1 MRFNNQLTVE
11 KLVNLNLVKMSES
24 AKEASYNSS
33 DISDSIESAI
43 ETNNNNS
50 TMSDSFSWSINKP
63 DLALTKVTKSFAVL
77 CEGESE
83 IAENPDFKQAPT
95 SR

>member
-11 KLVNLNLVKMSES
+11 KLVSHNLMKMSES
-24 AKEASYNSS
+24 AKEACDDLSE
-33 DISDSIESAI
+33 ISDSIESVI

-83 IAENPDFKQAPT
+83 TTENPDFKQAPT